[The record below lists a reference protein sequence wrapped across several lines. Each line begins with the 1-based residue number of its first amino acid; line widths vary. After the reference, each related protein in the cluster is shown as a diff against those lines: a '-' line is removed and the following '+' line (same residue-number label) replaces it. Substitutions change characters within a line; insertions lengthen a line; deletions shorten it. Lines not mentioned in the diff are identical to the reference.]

1 MRLLRSGNREFWRVS
16 GRAESQVSS
25 SSSYF
30 FVVAS
35 PISKRRGTTAVQ
47 AASWVIFSPLS
58 LSALLAIAAPR
69 PSGPLPLSL
78 PPPST
83 VAAAVSAF
91 ILVNIPLVLV
101 LARRLFCFLL
111 SLAFVFLWLSVAP
124 EESWR
129 EEDVNETAS
138 KEAAA
143 NNFRLPHSLQEAFFL
158 NSTTVARRRQHE
170 FPFRDRGCCC
180 CWI

>member
-1 MRLLRSGNREFWRVS
+1 MVELKVKSPLF
-16 GRAESQVSS
+16 

-58 LSALLAIAAPR
+58 LSALLDFLLLLSPR
-69 PSGPLPLSL
+69 PSGPLPLPL

-83 VAAAVSAF
+83 VAAAAVSAF

-111 SLAFVFLWLSVAP
+111 SLALVFLWLSVAP
-124 EESWR
+124 EESW

-158 NSTTVARRRQHE
+158 NSTAVARRRRQHA